1 MKYLKLHIKSKGKEI
16 EYHEIELRYY
26 LSSDSNLTVQEK
38 KELFKMRTRMTEV
51 KSNYKNRYESLNCDK
66 CEKNNKFN
74 EETQEHVYKCREIKK
89 NTKIF
94 EKIYTNTYETETLK
108 VIIKE
113 YLNNMKELKK
123 IN

>member
-1 MKYLKLHIKSKGKEI
+1 
-16 EYHEIELRYY
+16 
-26 LSSDSNLTVQEK
+26 
-38 KELFKMRTRMTEV
+38 MTEV

-66 CEKNNKFN
+66 CEKNNNFN
-74 EETQEHVYKCREIKK
+74 EETQEHVYKCREIKE
-89 NTKIF
+89 NTRLF